1 LNRAPQQAYAFRAAF
16 AAHAEEESPMHILPH
31 DLDHEFPEFSPLIH
45 DLKARDDRAAH
56 LFDEYERVNRAIV
69 DIEENDKP
77 FQDFE
82 FEEMKKRRLQ
92 LKDSIYLM
100 LRSRTFGS
108 A

>member
-1 LNRAPQQAYAFRAAF
+1 
-16 AAHAEEESPMHILPH
+16 MHILPH

-45 DLKARDDRAAH
+45 DLKQHDDRAAH
-56 LFDEYERVNRAIV
+56 LFEEYERVNQTIV

-82 FEEMKKRRLQ
+82 FEELKKRRLAI
-92 LKDSIYLM
+92 KDSIYLM
-100 LRSRTFGS
+100 LRTCQFGS

>member
-1 LNRAPQQAYAFRAAF
+1 LNPVAMQAYAFRAAF
-16 AAHAEEESPMHILPH
+16 AAPVEEGLPMHILPH

-45 DLKARDDRAAH
+45 DLKQHDDRAAR
-56 LFDEYERVNRAIV
+56 LFSEYDKVNQAIV

-82 FEEMKKRRLQ
+82 FEEMKKRRLAI
-92 LKDSIYLM
+92 KDSIYFM
-100 LRSRTFGS
+100 LRSRSFGS

>member
-1 LNRAPQQAYAFRAAF
+1 
-16 AAHAEEESPMHILPH
+16 MHILPH

-45 DLKARDDRAAH
+45 NLKRQDDRLAM
-56 LFDEYERVNRAIV
+56 LVDEYERVNGQIV

-82 FEEMKKRRLQ
+82 FEAMKKQRLR
-92 LKDSIYLM
+92 LKDSIYLI
-100 LRSRTFGS
+100 LRSRSVAT